1 MAVLDHLMIISAT
14 LRKMQVSKEMDGCN
28 MMLLAHLKVIAI
40 YNCSL
45 LILLK
50 ERRLSGIQVPMF
62 LEKVLNLSSVFIS
75 LMDLPLMM
83 VSSMIPILE
92 KM

>member
-1 MAVLDHLMIISAT
+1 
-14 LRKMQVSKEMDGCN
+14 
-28 MMLLAHLKVIAI
+28 LKVIAI